1 MNPFERLLCGGI
13 AGITSVVCTYPLDIV
28 RTRLSIQTA
37 SFAALGGAHK
47 DKIPGMWS
55 TLALM
60 YKSEGGMAALY
71 RGIIPTVAGVAPYV
85 SLCADT
91 VTADYE
97 AHICLGRFKFHDI

>member
-1 MNPFERLLCGGI
+1 MNPFERLLCGGV

-47 DKIPGMWS
+47 DKIPGMWT
-55 TLALM
+55 TLVGM

-71 RGIIPTVAGVAPYV
+71 RGIIPTVSGVAPYV
-85 SLCADT
+85 RPCADM
-91 VTADYE
+91 VTADYG
-97 AHICLGRFKFHDI
+97 ADIYLGRLKFHDI